1 MADSAAAPTID
12 DLFAQH
18 VQVFHDCYGGGDAP
32 RLFFSPGRVNLF
44 GGHLDY
50 NGGPVMPTAIDRGTF
65 FAVRRRA
72 DRRVL
77 LACTQDPHGLE
88 VELEAVPTPP
98 CKRWVDYPYG
108 VLIDMVA
115 TARRRRQADR
125 LCGLEIMVGGNLP
138 VGAGLSSSAS
148 ICVGTAHVLDHA
160 WDLGLGADE
169 RVQSALRAERGFVGV
184 QCGIMDPF
192 AVGYARP
199 GHLLWL
205 DCKDESFEHL
215 PLDSTR
221 LAILVAD
228 TGVQRKLA
236 AGEFNNRVAQCRSA
250 FEKLAPHAPGATVLR
265 DVSSDVLSEHGHR
278 LDPVERRRAEHVVA
292 EVRRTFAAREA
303 LLAGDLET
311 MAAQMYRAHDSLRD
325 LYEVSC
331 PELDC
336 LVEAARETP
345 GALGSRLT
353 GAGFGGCTV
362 ALVER
367 GAVGAVTDALVS
379 RYRAQFGRE
388 PKVEVFGGDA
398 GPREH
403 WLSEA

>member
-1 MADSAAAPTID
+1 MAEPVAARAQD
-12 DLFAQH
+12 DLFAEH
-18 VQVFHDCYGGGDAP
+18 VELFHDCYGPGEAP

-65 FAVRRRA
+65 LAVRRRT
-72 DRRVL
+72 DRKVL
-77 LACTQDPHGLE
+77 LACTQDSRGLE
-88 VELEAVPTPP
+88 VELDNVPTSQ
-98 CKRWVDYPYG
+98 CGRWVDYPLG
-108 VLIDMVA
+108 VLLDLVVR
-115 TARRRRQADR
+115 ARGQGR
-125 LCGLEIMVGGNLP
+125 LERLEGLEFLFGGDLP

-148 ICVGTAHVLDHA
+148 ICVGTACALDVV
-160 WDLGLGADE
+160 WDLELGAAE
-169 RVQSALRAERGFVGV
+169 RVRSALRAERGFVGV

-192 AVGYARP
+192 AVGYAKP

-215 PLDSTR
+215 PLDPDR
-221 LAILVAD
+221 LAVLVAD
-228 TGVQRKLA
+228 TGVTRGLA
-236 AGEFNNRVAQCRSA
+236 ASEFNRRVAQCRAA

-265 DVSSDVLSEHGHR
+265 DVTPEVLAAHGDE
-278 LDPVERRRAEHVVA
+278 LDPVERRRAEHVVG
-292 EVRRTFAAREA
+292 EVARTFAARES
-303 LLAGDLET
+303 LLLGDIEA
-311 MAAQMYRAHDSLRD
+311 MAAQMFRAHDSLRS

-336 LVEAARETP
+336 LVDAAHEAP

-367 GAVGAVTDALVS
+367 GAVESVRAVMTE
-379 RYRAQFGRE
+379 RYSAAFGRV
-388 PKVEVFGGDA
+388 PQIEVYGGDE
-398 GPREH
+398 GPRE
-403 WLSEA
+403 WR